1 MKKIILSLCVASA
14 LAVSAN
20 AAAKEFSAS
29 LDGHIII
36 DADTKITPP
45 KDAPEFVKSVGKFFT
60 KTRTDK
66 LESVP
71 VTKPRASGFSLPFK
85 DQHIQG
91 HSGIK
96 YIGNDE
102 YWVLTDN
109 GLGAKANSA
118 DAMLYINKYKLD
130 FKNGTAKHLQTIF
143 FNDENKKMPYKIT
156 LEGTQ
161 KRYLTGADLDLESF
175 QIIGDKFF
183 LAEEFGPFLME
194 FDNKGTLIKLYD
206 VEIDGTKLVSPD
218 NPYLV
223 RRAKPD
229 TNAEEF
235 NVKRSKGF
243 EGMASSKDGKKLY
256 LLLEGPI
263 YKKGAYENEKGKQF
277 LRIFEFDIAK
287 RAFTG
292 KSFKYALEDNKNA
305 IGDFNMIDENY
316 GLIIERDDTEGTADK
331 ACKGKDKSKCFSDAA
346 KFKRIYKVKLDS
358 KSGVAEKVAYI
369 DLMNINDERKIA
381 KKPLVDAKFVFPFMT
396 IENVDV
402 VDSSHIIVG
411 NDNNFPFSTSR
422 EPNKADDNEFILLN
436 VKDFLEAK

>member
-1 MKKIILSLCVASA
+1 MKIIVLSLCAASV
-14 LAVSAN
+14 LTLSAN
-20 AAAKEFSAS
+20 AAAQEFSAK

-36 DADTKITPP
+36 KADTKIKPP
-45 KDAPEFVKSVGKFFT
+45 KDAPEFLQSTGKFFT

-71 VTKPRASGFSLPFK
+71 VTSPRTSGFSLPFK
-85 DQHIQG
+85 DQAIQG

-96 YIGNDE
+96 FVGNDE

-118 DAMLYINKYKLD
+118 DAMLYINKYKFD

-156 LEGTQ
+156 LEGTK
-161 KRYLTGADLDLESF
+161 KRYLTGADLDIESF

-183 LAEEFGPFLME
+183 VAEEFGPFLME
-194 FDNKGTLIKLYD
+194 FDSKGTLVRLYD
-206 VEIDGTKLVSPD
+206 VELDGLKLSSPD
-218 NPYLV
+218 NPYLT

-229 TNAEEF
+229 AEAESF

-243 EGMASSKDGKKLY
+243 EAMASSKDGKKLY

-263 YKKGAYENEKGKQF
+263 YRDGAYENEGGKQF
-277 LRIFEFDIAK
+277 LRIIEFDVAK

-331 ACKGKDKSKCFSDAA
+331 ACKGSDKSKCFSDIAR
-346 KFKRIYKVKLDS
+346 FKRVYKVKLDAA
-358 KSGVAEKVAYI
+358 SGVAQKVAYI
-369 DLMNINDERKIA
+369 DLMNIEDSQKIA
-381 KKPLVDAKFVFPFMT
+381 KKPLVNGKFVFPFMT
-396 IENVDV
+396 IENVDI
-402 VDSSHIIVG
+402 VDSSHIVVG

-422 EPNKADDNEFILLN
+422 EPNRADDNEFILLN
-436 VKDFLEAK
+436 VKEFLEAK